1 MYNKQQFRICADC
14 KHWKRHDVD
23 YGDFPEDECG
33 SCKKTGETMYGD
45 DEACGSFSAA
55 KRQKNRRNNYRK

>member
-1 MYNKQQFRICADC
+1 MVKNQQPRICANC

-33 SCKKTGETMYGD
+33 YCGNRNSDYYGETMYGD
-45 DEACGSFSAA
+45 DEACDEFSAS
-55 KRQKNRRNNYRK
+55 KKSRRR

>member
-1 MYNKQQFRICADC
+1 MAKSNPRICANC
-14 KHWKRHDVD
+14 NHWKHHNVD

-45 DEACGSFSAA
+45 DEACDDFKST
-55 KRQKNRRNNYRK
+55 KRQNNRKPNYRK

>member
-1 MYNKQQFRICADC
+1 MAKSSPRICANC
-14 KHWKRHDVD
+14 SHWKRHDVD

-45 DEACGSFSAA
+45 DEACNGFKSA
-55 KRQKNRRNNYRK
+55 KRQNNRKSGYRK